1 MLNLSNGNS
10 VNSVNRLQS
19 YLGGAIYSKPVLNTA
34 SSNSNGN
41 LVNSVNNLQSYLGAA
56 IYSKPVLNTASS
68 NSNETSSINKRL
80 DALSVLLVLLL
91 SKLKNNASPSTNPV
105 TSSGTSIFNQVPPP
119 VTSSGASTLGEIL
132 SSLSNK
138 NSTVI
143 GANTQAL
150 NTNSTAIGTN
160 TEALNTNSTAI
171 GANTQ
176 ALNNNTTSL
185 DRNSV
190 SLDKNTSVVQQTI
203 DRAILQNKSPIEL
216 FYKDILGREADAGG
230 LAFWKAQVNSG
241 ALTLDGVAHALR
253 NSAEALGTTA
263 PAAAGA
269 GAATPAPAAAAAGS
283 GAATPAPAAAATS
296 TASAISQVYSSA
308 LGRAPD
314 AGGAAFWQG
323 QVDSGKM
330 TVAQVTDAIR
340 NSPEALGKK

>member
-1 MLNLSNGNS
+1 MLNLNNGNS
-10 VNSVNRLQS
+10 VNSANRFQS
-19 YLGGAIYSKPVLNTA
+19 YLGGTTYSKPVLNTA

-41 LVNSVNNLQSYLGAA
+41 SVNSVNQLQSYLGAA

-91 SKLKNNASPSTNPV
+91 SKVKNNASPSTNPV
-105 TSSGTSIFNQVPPP
+105 TSSGTSIFNQAPPP

-143 GANTQAL
+143 GA
-150 NTNSTAIGTN
+150 N

-203 DRAILQNKSPIEL
+203 DRAVLQNKSPIEL

-230 LAFWKAQVNSG
+230 LAYWKAQVNSG

-263 PAAAGA
+263 PAAA
-269 GAATPAPAAAAAGS
+269 ATPAPAAE
-283 GAATPAPAAAATS
+283 ATS

-314 AGGAAFWQG
+314 AGGAAYWQG